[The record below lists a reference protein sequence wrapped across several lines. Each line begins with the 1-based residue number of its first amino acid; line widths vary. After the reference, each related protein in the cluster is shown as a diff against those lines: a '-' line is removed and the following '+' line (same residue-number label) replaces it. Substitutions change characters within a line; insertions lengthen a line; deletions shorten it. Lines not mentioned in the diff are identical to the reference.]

1 MFWIGRGKKYKW
13 MSWNLGSQEWEM
25 TSEPDD
31 DDLLKLLVSNI
42 NWTSRFKYEKG
53 YCDDCKEEVE
63 IEEYEE

>member
-1 MFWIGRGKKYKW
+1 MDVMEHRESGMGNDFR
-13 MSWNLGSQEWEM
+13 
-25 TSEPDD
+25 TDD

-42 NWTSRFKYEKG
+42 NCTSRFKYEKG

>member
-1 MFWIGRGKKYKW
+1 
-13 MSWNLGSQEWEM
+13 M

-42 NWTSRFKYEKG
+42 NCTSRFKYEKG

>member
-1 MFWIGRGKKYKW
+1 
-13 MSWNLGSQEWEM
+13 M

-53 YCDDCKEEVE
+53 NCDDCKEEVE